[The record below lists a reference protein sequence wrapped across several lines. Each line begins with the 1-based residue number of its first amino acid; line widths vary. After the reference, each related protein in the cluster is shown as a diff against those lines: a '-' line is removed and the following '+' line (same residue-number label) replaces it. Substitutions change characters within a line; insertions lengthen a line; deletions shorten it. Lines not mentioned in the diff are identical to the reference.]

1 MIIFYGAY
9 YLEKREGK
17 KGDEKSGEPVGLAKS
32 GKDAILDILDP
43 DVFVDTKMFED
54 GVEGDNGG

>member
-1 MIIFYGAY
+1 MK
-9 YLEKREGK
+9 KREGK
-17 KGDEKSGEPVGLAKS
+17 KGNEKSGEPVGLTKS